1 MGATIPT
8 RVDLDLFEAA
18 KTAGDAMSRS
28 AAQQLT
34 HWARLGR
41 ELEASASVRLR
52 DIQRVLAGAMPYDGL
67 AEPDQAVVRATWE
80 ERIAERRETLD
91 LSAEFARS
99 GQPWAELD
107 DHGQVIDQRPAA
119 S

>member
-1 MGATIPT
+1 MTATMPT

-34 HWARLGR
+34 HWARIGR
-41 ELEASASVRLR
+41 ELEASASTRLR
-52 DIQRVLAGAMPYDGL
+52 DVQRVLSGAMSYDSL
-67 AEPDQAVVRATWE
+67 AEHDQAVVRAAWE
-80 ERIAERRETLD
+80 EETATRREKLD
-91 LSAEFARS
+91 LSAEFIRS

-107 DHGQVIDQRPAA
+107 DQGAVVEQRPAA